1 MIVILI
7 SSLKKV
13 KNQVRSKYKLSVM
26 EFRPHSVGLLI
37 TSTGITSIDIAPYP
51 QPNHIC
57 LKSNQMPDADVGAA
71 TIKY

>member
-1 MIVILI
+1 
-7 SSLKKV
+7 
-13 KNQVRSKYKLSVM
+13 M